1 MVGIII
7 IIIIITMVE
16 NQEADSP
23 VSKHVRVLASE
34 VCEPSES
41 ILNTLIS
48 SCYY

>member
-1 MVGIII
+1 MVGI

-16 NQEADSP
+16 NQE
-23 VSKHVRVLASE
+23 VSKHVRVLSSK
-34 VCEPSES
+34 VCEPPGS